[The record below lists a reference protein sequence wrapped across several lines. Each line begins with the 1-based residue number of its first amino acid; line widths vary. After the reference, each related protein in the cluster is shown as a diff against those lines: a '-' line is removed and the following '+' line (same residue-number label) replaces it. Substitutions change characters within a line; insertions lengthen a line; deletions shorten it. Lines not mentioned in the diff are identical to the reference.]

1 MPRTMRAL
9 RAIAVVGLL
18 GIAVTHA
25 AEVSDKFEEVPYQ
38 GYLFIALIVACVGLA
53 ALSRVMSPTLWW
65 TGALAVSVAPFVL
78 FIVSRT
84 AGLPSGEDDIGA
96 WSEPMGIASLVF
108 EAVTAIVAMRALQA
122 LAAASRVM
130 APPARRRTAG
140 PSRRRE
146 PISGF

>member
-1 MPRTMRAL
+1 MPRTMGAL

-25 AEVSDKFEEVPYQ
+25 AEVSEKLEEVPYQ
-38 GYLFIALIVACVGLA
+38 GYLFIALAAACVVLA
-53 ALSRVMSPTLWW
+53 ALSRAMSPTPWW
-65 TGALAVSVAPFVL
+65 TAALAASVVPFAL

-108 EAVTAIVAMRALQA
+108 EALTAVVATRALSA
-122 LAAASRVM
+122 LATASRM
-130 APPARRRTAG
+130 TTAPARRRRAPARG
-140 PSRRRE
+140 RRE
-146 PISGF
+146 PLSGF